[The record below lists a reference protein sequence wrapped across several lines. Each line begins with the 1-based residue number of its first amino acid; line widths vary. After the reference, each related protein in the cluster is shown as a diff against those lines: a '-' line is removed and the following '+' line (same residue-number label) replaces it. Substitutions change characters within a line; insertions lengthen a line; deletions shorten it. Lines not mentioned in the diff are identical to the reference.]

1 MHNFL
6 NRYTLKAAG
15 ESGQGVNSVGEI
27 LAKSLKESGLYTFG
41 YREYPSLIRGGYACH
56 QIDIS
61 DQPLTAPSAMTDF
74 LICMSR
80 VSFHVY
86 LPTVRAGG
94 IVIHNLRQ
102 LQLTEAEQQLVV
114 DRQLQLAYLPAET
127 MAIETGGKSV
137 MSNVILIGVL
147 WQLLSLDLEP
157 VKAVLRHEFAR
168 KPEFIEP
175 NLACLDRGFT
185 EVVPGVAKIKLPF
198 TLVPVREADALL
210 TGNAL
215 LALAAV
221 AAGVRAYYAYPMTP
235 SSSILSYL
243 SNAYQETGML
253 VKQVEDEISV
263 AQMAIGSMYVGTR
276 ALVATSGGG
285 FDLMTESVTMAAM
298 TETPFVCI
306 LGQRPGPATGLPTWT
321 AAGDLNVAVY
331 AGHGEYARCVVALSD
346 PESAYTILQKAFNL
360 AEKFQTV
367 VIVLTEKEIA
377 ESLFQMSELPA
388 NEPIE
393 RGLVP
398 ADQIEALVS
407 SDRYKIT
414 DSGVSPRWLPGQS
427 DAVFDANSDEHTPDG
442 SLTEEAEPTKQ
453 MYDKRLRKQVSMEAE
468 LPDPV
473 VWGPTQASLS
483 FVGWGSPKNTLLDV
497 MKEWNAAHPEK
508 TFNYLHYEYIYP
520 LRIAAFMKFVEASQ
534 RVVLI
539 ENNALGQLGAL
550 ITQHTGYLFTERF
563 LKYDGRPFFVEDIIE
578 YLERT

>member
-1 MHNFL
+1 MHNL
-6 NRYTLKAAG
+6 LHRYTLKASG

-41 YREYPSLIRGGYACH
+41 YREYPSLIKGGYASH

-61 DQPLTAPSAMTDF
+61 DQPMTAPSAKTDF
-74 LICMSR
+74 LLCMSR
-80 VSFHVY
+80 MSFHKY
-86 LPTVRAGG
+86 LDSVRPGG

-102 LQLTEAEQQLVV
+102 LEISDSEKNLIAE
-114 DRQLQLAYLPAET
+114 RKLQIAYVPAEA

-137 MSNVILIGVL
+137 MANVILIGVL
-147 WQLLSLDLEP
+147 WQVLGLDLEP
-157 VKAVLRHEFAR
+157 VKAVLRHEFTR
-168 KPEFIEP
+168 KPEYIEP
-175 NLACLDRGFT
+175 NVACLERGYK
-185 EVVPGVAKIKLPF
+185 EVLPGIEKVRLPF

-215 LALAAV
+215 LSLGAI

-243 SNAYQETGML
+243 ANAYHQTGML

-263 AQMAIGSMYVGTR
+263 AQMAIGSMFAGTR

-331 AGHGEYARCVVALSD
+331 AGHGEYSRCVVALSD
-346 PESAYTILQKAFNL
+346 AESAYTLIQQAFNI

-377 ESLFQMSELPA
+377 ESLFQMTELPA
-388 NEPIE
+388 TLPIE

-398 ADQIEALVS
+398 AEQLDTMKS
-407 SDRYKIT
+407 SDRYRMS
-414 DSGVSPRWLPGQS
+414 DNGVSPRWLPGQS
-427 DAVFDANSDEHTPDG
+427 DAVFDANTDEHVGDG
-442 SLTEEAEPTKQ
+442 TLTEEAGPSKL
-453 MYDKRLRKQVSMEAE
+453 MYDKRLRKQAAIEAE
-468 LPDPV
+468 LPEPMIY
-473 VWGPTQASLS
+473 GPAQADVS
-483 FVGWGSPKNTLLDV
+483 FVGWGSPKNTVVDV
-497 MKEWNAAHPEK
+497 MTAWNKSHPEK
-508 TFNYLHYEYIYP
+508 TLNYLHYEYVFP
-520 LRIAAFMKFVEASQ
+520 LRTKTFMEFVEQAK

-539 ENNALGQLGAL
+539 ENNAFGQLGAL
-550 ITQHTGYLFTERF
+550 ITQHTGYQFQERF
-563 LKYDGRPFFVEDIIE
+563 LKYDGRPFFVEDVIE
-578 YLERT
+578 YLEKK